1 MFMQKTAK
9 MKVLTTFA
17 FSLCTFYFLN
27 PVSGETN
34 ARIQD
39 ILNAKADTNKVKQLS
54 DLCWNYR
61 FKSADSALIFGQQA
75 LQLAQQLNFAKGIA
89 QAYNDMAI
97 IYIDKANFRSA
108 TNYLNEAMKI
118 RLLLNDSIGVA
129 AIYNKLGIIAQ
140 KQGRLKDALQN
151 QIDALKIYQNL
162 KIDKYIGYTLN
173 NIAIIHQNL
182 GNNEKALEYHQ
193 KALDYRI
200 LLKDREGEA
209 TSYGNMANMYA
220 RMHDTIQAINY
231 YEKAIA
237 LSRELK
243 KDELISAN
251 LSNIGNIYMARK
263 DFRKALDLFTESLHI
278 KEKLGDSKGIS
289 STLSRIGTVYTETR
303 RYREA
308 AMALNRSLK
317 LAQSLDVVEEEL
329 SALLELA
336 KLKALTQQT
345 DSSFTLMRQ
354 YIALKDSVYDNRLKQ
369 QILDVQTQYETDKL
383 EQDLKLV
390 KKDKEVT
397 EIKLRQRKTE
407 IWLLIFVFISISG
420 AGIFLFYRH
429 QQRQKATA
437 NADRIREQEARIN
450 AVFQAQEE
458 ERRRIAKELH
468 DGIGQ
473 TIGAIKLN
481 YHGLAQKIDQP
492 ELLPE
497 FQKVEKML
505 NNAGTEVRSISHQM
519 IPKELEQFGLVA
531 AVEGMLNLHFET
543 SPLKIQFEHSGF
555 AERIGQQIEL
565 VLFRVL
571 QELISNI
578 IKHSQAKQVSVQL
591 LKLQSHV
598 VLNVTDDGVGFD
610 VESQEKSGIGLL
622 NMASRIDAIK
632 GHLRFESTPGNGTT
646 VTIRTPI
653 A

>member
-1 MFMQKTAK
+1 MRG
-9 MKVLTTFA
+9 LTTLTLTLF
-17 FSLCTFYFLN
+17 FILSLSKYII
-27 PVSGETN
+27 GE
-34 ARIQD
+34 AKPSFQE
-39 ILNAKADTNKVKQLS
+39 ILNAKPDTNKVKQLS

-61 FKSADSALIFGQQA
+61 FKSADSALIFGQKA
-75 LQLAQQLNFAKGIA
+75 LLLAQQLDFRKGVA

-108 TNYLNEAMKI
+108 TSYLNEAMKI
-118 RLLLNDSIGVA
+118 RQQLKDSLGIA
-129 AIYNKLGIIAQ
+129 AIFNKLGIVAQ
-140 KQGRLKDALQN
+140 KQGRLKEALQN
-151 QIDALKIYQNL
+151 QIDALKIYRNL
-162 KIDKYIGYTLN
+162 KLDKYIGYSLN

-182 GNNEKALEYHQ
+182 GNYEKALEYHQ
-193 KALDYRI
+193 QSLEYRI
-200 LLKDREGEA
+200 RLKDQEGEA
-209 TSYGNMANMYA
+209 ASYGNMANLYA
-220 RMHDTIQAINY
+220 RLHDTIQAINN
-231 YEKAIA
+231 YEKAIL
-237 LSRELK
+237 LSRQLK
-243 KDELISAN
+243 KEELISAN
-251 LSNIGNIYMARK
+251 LSNIGNIYLARK
-263 DFRKALDLFTESLHI
+263 DYRKALDLFTESLQL
-278 KEKLGDSKGIS
+278 KERIGDSKGIS

-303 RYREA
+303 QYKDA
-308 AMALNRSLK
+308 AKVLDRSLK
-317 LAQSLDVVEEEL
+317 LAQAHDVVEEEL

-336 KLKALTQQT
+336 KLKALTQQP

-354 YIALKDSVYDNRLKQ
+354 YIALKDSVYDARLKQ

-397 EIKLRQRKTE
+397 EIKLHQRKTE
-407 IWLLIFVFISISG
+407 IWLLIFILISITG

-429 QQRQKATA
+429 QQRQKAA
-437 NADRIREQEARIN
+437 VNAERIREQEARIN

-473 TIGAIKLN
+473 TLGAIRMN
-481 YHGLAQKIDQP
+481 YQGLAQKIDQP

-505 NNAGTEVRSISHQM
+505 TNASSEVRSISHQM
-519 IPKELEQFGLVA
+519 IPKELEQFGLVP
-531 AVEGMLNLHFET
+531 AVEGMLNLHFEN

-578 IKHSQAKQVSVQL
+578 IKHSRAQQVSVQL

-610 VESQEKSGIGLL
+610 VESKEKSGIGLL

-632 GHLRFESTPGNGTT
+632 GHLHFDSAPGNGTT

>member
-1 MFMQKTAK
+1 
-9 MKVLTTFA
+9 MKVVIALTFI
-17 FSLCTFYFLN
+17 LCAYFQINTLFGN
-27 PVSGETN
+27 SNEH
-34 ARIQD
+34 IQQ
-39 ILNAKADTNKVKQLS
+39 ILNAKSDTNKVKSLS

-61 FKSADSALIFGQQA
+61 FRSADSALIFGQQA
-75 LQLAQQLNFAKGIA
+75 LQLAIETNYPKGIA

-108 TNYLNEAMKI
+108 TNYLNEALTI
-118 RLLLNDSIGVA
+118 RRQLSDSLGIA

-140 KQGRLKDALQN
+140 KQGRLKDALKN
-151 QIDALKIYQNL
+151 QIDALKIYQSL
-162 KIDKYIGYTLN
+162 KLDKYIGYSLN

-182 GNNEKALEYHQ
+182 GNNEKALEYHE
-193 KALDYRI
+193 KALEYRI

-263 DFRKALDLFTESLHI
+263 DFRKALELFTESLHI

-303 RYREA
+303 RYRDA

-336 KLKALTQQT
+336 KLKALTHQT
-345 DSSFTLMRQ
+345 DSSFVLMRQ
-354 YIALKDSVYDNRLKQ
+354 YITLKDSVYDTRLKQ

-383 EQDLKLV
+383 EQDLYLI
-390 KKDKEVT
+390 KKDKEFT
-397 EIKLRQRKTE
+397 EVKLQQRKTE
-407 IWLLIFVFISISG
+407 LWLLIFVMISITG
-420 AGIFLFYRH
+420 AAIFLFYRH

-437 NADRIREQEARIN
+437 NAERIQEQEARIN

-468 DGIGQ
+468 DGVGQ
-473 TIGAIKLN
+473 TISAIKMN
-481 YHGLAQKIDQP
+481 YQSLSGKAAEKELA
-492 ELLPE
+492 PE
-497 FQKVEKML
+497 FEKIGKML
-505 NNAGTEVRSISHQM
+505 ENAGTEVRNISHQM
-519 IPKELEQFGLVA
+519 IPKELEQFGLIP
-531 AVEGMLNLHFET
+531 AVEGMLSLNLENA
-543 SPLKIQFEHSGF
+543 PVQYQFEHSGF
-555 AERIGQQIEL
+555 SERIGSQIEL

-571 QELISNI
+571 QELVSNVV
-578 IKHSQAKQVSVQL
+578 KHSKANQLTVQL
-591 LKLQSHV
+591 VKLKTHV
-598 VLNVTDDGVGFD
+598 VMNVSDNGIGFD
-610 VESQEKSGIGLL
+610 VERKEKNGIGLL
-622 NMASRIDAIK
+622 NIASRIDAIK
-632 GHLRFESTPGNGTT
+632 GNLHYDSVSGKGTT
-646 VTIRTPI
+646 ITIRTPLQ
-653 A
+653 

>member
-1 MFMQKTAK
+1 MR
-9 MKVLTTFA
+9 VLTIFTLL
-17 FSLCTFYFLN
+17 LCTFNFLN
-27 PVSGETN
+27 SASAEN
-34 ARIQD
+34 NIRIQE
-39 ILNAKADTNKVKQLS
+39 ILNARADSNKVKQLS

-75 LQLAQQLNFAKGIA
+75 LQLALEINFQKGIA

-108 TNYLNEAMKI
+108 INYLNEAMKI
-118 RLLLNDSIGVA
+118 RLQLNDSIGVA
-129 AIYNKLGIIAQ
+129 ALYNKLGIIAQ

-162 KIDKYIGYTLN
+162 KLDKYIGYTLN

-182 GNNEKALEYHQ
+182 GNFEKALEYHQ
-193 KALDYRI
+193 KALEYRI
-200 LLKDREGEA
+200 LLKDQEGEA
-209 TSYGNMANMYA
+209 TSYGNMANLYA
-220 RMHDTIQAINY
+220 RMHDTIQAISH

-243 KDELISAN
+243 KEELICAN
-251 LSNIGNIYMARK
+251 LSNMGNIYMARK
-263 DFRKALDLFTESLHI
+263 DYRKALDLFNESLQI
-278 KEKLGDSKGIS
+278 KERLGDSKGIS
-289 STLSRIGTVYTETR
+289 STLSRIGTVYTETK
-303 RYREA
+303 RYKEA
-308 AMALNRSLK
+308 AAVLNRSLK

-336 KLKALTQQT
+336 KLKALIHQP

-354 YIALKDSVYDNRLKQ
+354 YIVLKDSVYDNRLKQ

-383 EQDLKLV
+383 EQDLYLV
-390 KKDKEVT
+390 KKDKEVA
-397 EIKLRQRKTE
+397 EIMLRQRKTE
-407 IWLLIFVFISISG
+407 IWLLIFVIISITG

-429 QQRQKATA
+429 QQRQKAAA
-437 NADRIREQEARIN
+437 NAERIKEQETRIN

-481 YHGLAQKIDQP
+481 YQGLAQRIDNP

-505 NNAGTEVRSISHQM
+505 NNAGAEVRSISHQM

-531 AVEGMLNLHFET
+531 AVEGMLNLHFES
-543 SPLKIQFEHSGF
+543 SPLNVQFEHSGF

-598 VLNVTDDGVGFD
+598 VLNVSDDGVGFD
-610 VESQEKSGIGLL
+610 VESKEKNGIGLL

-632 GHLRFESTPGNGTT
+632 GHLRFESAPGNGTT

-653 A
+653 S

>member
-1 MFMQKTAK
+1 
-9 MKVLTTFA
+9 MKVIITFTFILFIFT
-17 FSLCTFYFLN
+17 FSN
-27 PVSGETN
+27 PVSGETGM
-34 ARIQD
+34 RIQE
-39 ILNAKADTNKVKQLS
+39 ILNSKSDSNKVKQLS

-75 LQLAQQLNFAKGIA
+75 LQLASQINYAKGIA

-118 RLLLNDSIGVA
+118 REQLKDSLGIA

-151 QIDALKIYQNL
+151 QIEALKIYQNL
-162 KIDKYIGYTLN
+162 KLNKYVGYTLN

-182 GNNEKALEYHQ
+182 GNSEKALEYHQ
-193 KALDYRI
+193 QALEYRI
-200 LLKDREGEA
+200 SLKDQEGEA
-209 TSYGNMANMYA
+209 TSYGNMANLYA
-220 RMHDTIQAINY
+220 RMHDTIQSINY
-231 YEKAIA
+231 YEKALA

-243 KDELISAN
+243 KDELICAN

-263 DFRKALDLFTESLHI
+263 DYSKALGLFNESLQI
-278 KEKLGDSKGIS
+278 KEKIGDAKGIS
-289 STLSRIGTVYTETR
+289 STLSRIGTVYTETGR
-303 RYREA
+303 FKDA
-308 AMALNRSLK
+308 SVALNHSLK
-317 LAQSLDVVEEEL
+317 MAKSAVVLEEEL
-329 SALLELA
+329 SALLGLA
-336 KLKALTQQT
+336 KLKALTHQT
-345 DSSFTLMRQ
+345 DSSFVLMRQ

-383 EQDLKLV
+383 EQDLYLI

-397 EIKLRQRKTE
+397 EIKLQQRKTE
-407 IWLLIFVFISISG
+407 IWLLIFVIISITG
-420 AGIFLFYRH
+420 AAIFLFYRH
-429 QQRQKATA
+429 QQRQKAAA
-437 NADRIREQEARIN
+437 NAERIQEQETRIN

-473 TIGAIKLN
+473 TIGAIKMN
-481 YHGLAQKIDQP
+481 YHSLSEKIEKP

-505 NNAGTEVRSISHQM
+505 NNAGNEVRNISHQM
-519 IPKELEQFGLVA
+519 IPKELEQFGLIPA
-531 AVEGMLNLHFET
+531 IEGMLNLHFGN
-543 SPLKIQFEHSGF
+543 SPLKVEFEHSGF
-555 AERIGQQIEL
+555 AERIGQQVEL

-571 QELISNI
+571 QELISNV
-578 IKHSQAKQVSVQL
+578 IKHSQARQVSVQL
-591 LKLQSHV
+591 IKLNTHV
-598 VLNVTDDGVGFD
+598 VMNITDDGIGFD
-610 VESQEKSGIGLL
+610 AENRKKGGIGLL

-632 GHLRFESTPGNGTT
+632 GHLHFESEQGKGTT

-653 A
+653 T